1 MEVRTSRKLCT
12 DFRMFVSYIIID
24 HQMGVE
30 VRRNIRLNMFKEA
43 EEFLVAVTGTAL
55 CQHLTVRNVE
65 SANKVV
71 VPC

>member
-1 MEVRTSRKLCT
+1 
-12 DFRMFVSYIIID
+12 MFVSYIIID

-55 CQHLTVRNVE
+55 DQHLTVRNVE
-65 SANKVV
+65 CSE
-71 VPC
+71 